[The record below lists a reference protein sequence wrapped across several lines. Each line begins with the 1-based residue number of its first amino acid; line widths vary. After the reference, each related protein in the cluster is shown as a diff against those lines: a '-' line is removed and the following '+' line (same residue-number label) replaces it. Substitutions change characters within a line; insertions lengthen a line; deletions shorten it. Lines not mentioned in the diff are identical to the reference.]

1 MSKKKI
7 LTKKESRLI
16 VEILSGKEP
25 IHALA
30 EYSHIQYLRA
40 IRSLSKKSYNP
51 NADIPYSKLSKEQK
65 QIDLYIA
72 FKVMYII
79 EAIRRYYG

>member
-1 MSKKKI
+1 LTKKKI
-7 LTKKESRLI
+7 LTKKESRLV

-40 IRSLSKKSYNP
+40 IRTLPVESYNL
-51 NADIPYSKLSKEQK
+51 NADVSYSKLTKEQK
-65 QIDLYIA
+65 QIDLYVA
-72 FKVMYII
+72 FRVMYII
-79 EAIRRYYG
+79 DMIRRYYG

>member
-1 MSKKKI
+1 MNKKKI
-7 LTKKESRLI
+7 LSKKESRLV

-40 IRSLSKKSYNP
+40 IRSLPIGTYNP
-51 NADIPYSKLSKEQK
+51 SANVSYYKLSKEQK

-79 EAIRRYYG
+79 EVIKKHYG